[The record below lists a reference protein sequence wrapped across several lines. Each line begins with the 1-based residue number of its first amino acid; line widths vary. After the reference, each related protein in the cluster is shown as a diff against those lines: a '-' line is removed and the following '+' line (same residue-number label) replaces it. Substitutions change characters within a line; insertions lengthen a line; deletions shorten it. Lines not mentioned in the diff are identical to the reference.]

1 MKNIDAKNSFIIS
14 YSRCDPAA
22 QWIYAPIWYRLLS
35 SGRVVNVMM
44 AASQQTH
51 KWKEAA
57 ALSRARLL
65 FSPTLNTESVNGK
78 CK

>member
-1 MKNIDAKNSFIIS
+1 MDLCPHLIS
-14 YSRCDPAA
+14 
-22 QWIYAPIWYRLLS
+22 APLLREGYECYD
-35 SGRVVNVMM
+35 GRQPT
-44 AASQQTH
+44 ARH